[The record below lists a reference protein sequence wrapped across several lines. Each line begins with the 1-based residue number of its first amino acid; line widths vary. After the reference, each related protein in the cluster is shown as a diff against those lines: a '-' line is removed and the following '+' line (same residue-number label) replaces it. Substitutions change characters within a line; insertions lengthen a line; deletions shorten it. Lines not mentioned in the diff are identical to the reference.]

1 MTKLKK
7 MMKSVEHALT
17 AASFAEEGDRETA
30 RSLMQESRRVLLALK
45 AGQIDAR
52 TLKYAL
58 NTAKRINA
66 QLDILHVVPPRG
78 SGQEPALESFLPELA
93 AEGITFR
100 LITRSGCLK
109 QRIIEYTNSEK
120 EILFAVIE
128 SPSSLDADCDRQDKE
143 LSELWRKLKCPLV
156 VVMDGARASEVRS
169 QKSEVRSQKSEVRS
183 QKSEVRSQKSEEEY
197 LYYLR
202 TRILI

>member
-17 AASFAEEGDRETA
+17 AASFAEEGDPETA
-30 RSLMQESRRVLLALK
+30 NSLMKESRRVLLALRT
-45 AGQIDAR
+45 GQTDQK
-52 TLKYAL
+52 TLKYAV

-66 QLDILHVVPPRG
+66 QLDILQVG
-78 SGQEPALESFLPELA
+78 SSRVDRRDGDPALQPFLSELA
-93 AEGITFR
+93 AEGISYR

-109 QRIIEYTNSEK
+109 QQIIDYTDSEK

-128 SPSSLDADCDRQDKE
+128 SSSSLDADCDKQDKE

-156 VVMDGARASEVRS
+156 VVMDGARA
-169 QKSEVRSQKSEVRS
+169 
-183 QKSEVRSQKSEEEY
+183 
-197 LYYLR
+197 
-202 TRILI
+202 